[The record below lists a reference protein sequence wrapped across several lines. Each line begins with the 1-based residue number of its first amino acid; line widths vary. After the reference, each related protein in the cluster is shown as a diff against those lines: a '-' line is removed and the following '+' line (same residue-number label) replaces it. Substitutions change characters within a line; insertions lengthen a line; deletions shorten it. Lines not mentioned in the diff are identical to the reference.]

1 MSKKP
6 DPTAHK
12 LLVDPEVMGTA
23 AAEPWALALFPGVSG
38 GDVVR
43 QIRQVTDRVKAGDLS
58 DIEAM
63 LVSQAMALQTVF
75 TALTRQAGKQEFIP
89 NLQAVTGLAL
99 KTQSACRQ
107 TLEALVELK
116 QPRPVVYGQANI
128 AQQQVVHQAP
138 HHTLN
143 TGMGGPR
150 PSEVDAGRRAIAQGE
165 AASLATV
172 ASERPAEHIPRK
184 GD

>member
-1 MSKKP
+1 MSEKR
-6 DPTAHK
+6 DPNAHK

-43 QIRQVTDRVKAGDLS
+43 QIRQVTERVKAGDLS

-99 KTQSACRQ
+99 KTQAACRQ
-107 TLEALVELK
+107 TLEALAELK
-116 QPRPVVYGQANI
+116 NPRPVVYGQANI
-128 AQQQVVHQAP
+128 AHQQVVSNGTRPASLTQAASPTLESEVLQAP
-138 HHTLN
+138 RQKEGTP
-143 TGMGGPR
+143 MG
-150 PSEVDAGRRAIAQGE
+150 
-165 AASLATV
+165 
-172 ASERPAEHIPRK
+172 
-184 GD
+184 